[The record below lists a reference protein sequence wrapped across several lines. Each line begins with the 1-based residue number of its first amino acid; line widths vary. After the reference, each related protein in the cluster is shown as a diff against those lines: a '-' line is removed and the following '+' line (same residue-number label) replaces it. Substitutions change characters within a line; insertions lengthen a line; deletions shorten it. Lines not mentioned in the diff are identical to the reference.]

1 MNRTRYIPSIIMLA
15 AAFVACVTTI
25 YFKYSTKEIMLIVLG
40 TGVVFLVI
48 GLFIKILVEKYLII
62 STIEETEEENQE
74 NSEQEDGTDK
84 VNKEADTVDKSGN
97 K

>member
-40 TGVVFLVI
+40 TGVVFLVL
-48 GLFIKILVEKYLII
+48 GLFIKMLAEKYLVI
-62 STIEETEEENQE
+62 STMEEITEENEE
-74 NSEQEDGTDK
+74 ASEQD
-84 VNKEADTVDKSGN
+84 NAANQEADTVDKGEN

>member
-40 TGVVFLVI
+40 TSVVFLVI
-48 GLFIKILVEKYLII
+48 GLFAKMLAEKFLIV
-62 STIEETEEENQE
+62 STLEETEEEGE
-74 NSEQEDGTDK
+74 DNSENENTSEQ
-84 VNKEADTVDKSGN
+84 EADTVNKNDK

>member
-25 YFKYSTKEIMLIVLG
+25 YFKYSTRQIMLIVLG

-48 GLFIKILVEKYLII
+48 GLFIKMLAEKYLVI
-62 STIEETEEENQE
+62 STMEEIEEENQDT
-74 NSEQEDGTDK
+74 SESEDNVNK
-84 VNKEADTVDKSGN
+84 ENKEADTIDKSGN
-97 K
+97 

>member
-48 GLFIKILVEKYLII
+48 GLFVKMLAEKYLVI
-62 STIEETEEENQE
+62 STMEEITEENEE
-74 NSEQEDGTDK
+74 ASEQD
-84 VNKEADTVDKSGN
+84 NAANQEADTVGKGEN